1 MNGTNGAEPILEVKN
16 LEDAFGLPLPRPL
29 PEASGRGALRQENI
43 SYTDGNCFEHCQEI
57 RGKLLMQAGNGAE
70 PILEV
75 KNLKTHL
82 VYPSP
87 GPSRHLYGGHPK
99 HQGGER
105 YDRRT
110 FHTRTAIASN
120 IAKRYAESC

>member
-1 MNGTNGAEPILEVKN
+1 MHGSKGGV
-16 LEDAFGLPLPRPL
+16 
-29 PEASGRGALRQENI
+29 
-43 SYTDGNCFEHCQEI
+43 
-57 RGKLLMQAGNGAE
+57 E

-87 GPSRHLYGGHPK
+87 GPSPK

-105 YDRRT
+105 MERSLNDWQKSTWWQRKY
-110 FHTRTAIASN
+110 
-120 IAKRYAESC
+120 

>member
-1 MNGTNGAEPILEVKN
+1 MP
-16 LEDAFGLPLPRPL
+16 
-29 PEASGRGALRQENI
+29 
-43 SYTDGNCFEHCQEI
+43 
-57 RGKLLMQAGNGAE
+57 AGNGAE

-87 GPSRHLYGGHPK
+87 GPSPK

-105 YDRRT
+105 YDWRT
-110 FHTRTAIASN
+110 CSMRTADASSIA
-120 IAKRYAESC
+120 

>member
-1 MNGTNGAEPILEVKN
+1 
-16 LEDAFGLPLPRPL
+16 
-29 PEASGRGALRQENI
+29 
-43 SYTDGNCFEHCQEI
+43 
-57 RGKLLMQAGNGAE
+57 MQAGNGAE

-99 HQGGER
+99 GRGAW
-105 YDRRT
+105 DGNASRR
-110 FHTRTAIASN
+110 
-120 IAKRYAESC
+120 KKD